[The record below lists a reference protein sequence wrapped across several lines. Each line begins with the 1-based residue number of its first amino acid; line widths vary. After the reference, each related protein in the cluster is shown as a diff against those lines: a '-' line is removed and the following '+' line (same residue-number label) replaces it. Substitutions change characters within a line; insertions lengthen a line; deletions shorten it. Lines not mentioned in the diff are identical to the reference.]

1 MPEGDHLAELLLG
14 QAPSCSWLVN
24 SAGVFERLYGDCSG
38 IFGKPVEALA
48 GRSIAQA
55 LPKDAAQ
62 AWATRFSRALAGEI
76 VSLRE
81 RGVET
86 VWNVSI
92 FPVCVDGKPRYA
104 GALARE
110 ISDWNKA
117 EQDLRQTVLS
127 ALKAQEFER
136 KMAAK
141 FLHDNVGQN
150 LTALGMQLDL
160 ARMDLEAAAPEVCGR
175 LAEIQKQLE
184 TIMEDVRDY
193 SYELNPSTVERAG
206 LRPALERLMTRMRN
220 RFNGSMRLNVDP
232 FLKLDSNVAPAFYQI
247 AQEAVENAITHS
259 GCSSIEIAVK
269 PSRNGL
275 ALEVR
280 DNGHGFDPGEVA
292 LGRRG
297 LGIMSMEHYAAQAGL
312 SLSIISERCAG
323 TAVRASLDLEDG
335 KRAL

>member
-1 MPEGDHLAELLLG
+1 MPEGDHLAGLLLQ
-14 QAPSCSWLVN
+14 QAPSCSWLV
-24 SAGVFERLYGDCSG
+24 SAAGVFERIYGDCSG
-38 IFGKPVEALA
+38 IFGKPVDALA
-48 GRSIAQA
+48 GHSIAQV
-55 LPKDAAQ
+55 LPKDLAQ
-62 AWATRFSRALAGEI
+62 AWTARCSRALAGETF
-76 VSLRE
+76 SLRE
-81 RGVET
+81 RSEDT

-92 FPVCVDGKPRYA
+92 FPVRVQGEPRYA
-104 GALARE
+104 GAIARE

-136 KMAAK
+136 KMASK

-160 ARMDLEAAAPEVCGR
+160 ARMDLEAVAPEVCVR
-175 LAEIQKQLE
+175 LTEVQKALE

-206 LRPALERLMTRMRN
+206 LRPALDRLMTRLRN
-220 RFNGSMRLNVDP
+220 RFSGSMRLNVDP
-232 FLKLDSNVAPAFYQI
+232 FLKLDPNVAPAFYQI
-247 AQEAVENAITHS
+247 AQEALENAIAHS

-269 PSRNGL
+269 ASRSGP

-312 SLSIISERCAG
+312 SLSIVSDRCAG
-323 TAVRASLDLEDG
+323 TAVRASLDREDA
-335 KRAL
+335 KRPL